1 MSTGK
6 MKKKMKE
13 KRNNEKMG
21 KNKCQLRNKQKRM
34 KNKSKKIAN
43 GCQRKKEESLEKLA
57 T

>member
-13 KRNNEKMG
+13 KRNNEMMG
-21 KNKCQLRNKQKRM
+21 KNKCQLRNKQKRT